1 MTILKNVREKFFLL
15 HLAIFSAM
23 SAVYVF
29 GFSAKA
35 DLSQMDARFT
45 ALLANYQ
52 IRETSAIFSLR
63 SDLLF
68 GLGNLQWG
76 YLWKLEP
83 VTLIGVMTGKIY
95 NTYPIAI
102 VFSIGLFIC
111 SFCFAR
117 KFRAGLGISFFTAY
131 LVPVSTV
138 WSHSQGQRQRGTRS
152 LGQRL
157 QLRAGGSGHLGRTGL
172 RFE

>member
-76 YLWKLEP
+76 
-83 VTLIGVMTGKIY
+83 
-95 NTYPIAI
+95 
-102 VFSIGLFIC
+102 
-111 SFCFAR
+111 
-117 KFRAGLGISFFTAY
+117 
-131 LVPVSTV
+131 
-138 WSHSQGQRQRGTRS
+138 
-152 LGQRL
+152 
-157 QLRAGGSGHLGRTGL
+157 
-172 RFE
+172 